1 MRGVHEPTDACTGHC
16 RPVRVVVV
24 YDHGNGEAVPW
35 VVSASVLDRL
45 LPTSPKE
52 PKKMDYVCADCGTEK
67 ATMQGTC
74 DNCGSVRIVLIS
86 MVEQIAGPDWRDNFE
101 PTPDPVTPDHPEV
114 KEAERRG
121 REFLERLRGGS

>member
-1 MRGVHEPTDACTGHC
+1 VRGVHESTDACTGHC

-24 YDHGNGEAVPW
+24 YDHGNEEALPW

-45 LPTSPKE
+45 LPTSPK
-52 PKKMDYVCADCGTEK
+52 
-67 ATMQGTC
+67 
-74 DNCGSVRIVLIS
+74 
-86 MVEQIAGPDWRDNFE
+86 E

-121 REFLERLRGGS
+121 RELLEHLRGGS